1 MKKTLHIFLFLKISI
16 IFKEKRHLKSVKF
29 SSVWVIN
36 IVKLLQINFLKKNS
50 FYIMFYIPS

>member
-1 MKKTLHIFLFLKISI
+1 MKKTLHIFFVFEN
-16 IFKEKRHLKSVKF
+16 FKEKRHLKSVKF